1 MYLGRFRPPAE
12 ELLAY
17 EEQLVD
23 GGWTVDQ
30 IADLTADRR
39 LDAQR

>member
-12 ELLAY
+12 ELIAY
-17 EEQLVD
+17 EADLVD

-30 IADLTADRR
+30 VAALTAARR
-39 LDAQR
+39 GEPPA